1 MNISLDFEAD
11 RHSYEG
17 NASLEQGWDG
27 LQDLINLGTIEG
39 DVIAFGGAVSNAHAL
54 EAFRRTASF
63 QATSAGQRICTGDV
77 VAYCGQPAET
87 VGALRSLD
95 VTTIRGNCEESLAEC
110 ALDCGCGF
118 DVGSTCDLLSVA
130 WYSHANTSLSSG
142 DRRWMATLPR
152 LAVFRAHGRRW
163 GVVHGGATA
172 VNRFLWPTSPE
183 VDFAEEIAALK
194 AMVGPVDAVLAGHCG
209 LPFLRKVAGRI
220 WFNTG
225 ALGMPPN
232 DGSPRTNYGVIGAD
246 GPRIER
252 LDYDHNAAAEAMRT
266 AGLTQGYD
274 RALLTGWWP
283 SEDILPV
290 GLRCAA

>member
-11 RHSYEG
+11 QHSYEG
-17 NASLEQGWDG
+17 NASLEQEWDG

-118 DVGSTCDLLSVA
+118 DVGSTCNLLSVA

-142 DRRWMATLPR
+142 DRRWMASPAPAGGLSRSWPALGSGTWRGDGSEPVLVADQPGSGFCR
-152 LAVFRAHGRRW
+152 GNRRARSHGRASRC
-163 GVVHGGATA
+163 
-172 VNRFLWPTSPE
+172 S
-183 VDFAEEIAALK
+183 
-194 AMVGPVDAVLAGHCG
+194 
-209 LPFLRKVAGRI
+209 AGRPLRP
-220 WFNTG
+220 
-225 ALGMPPN
+225 AL
-232 DGSPRTNYGVIGAD
+232 
-246 GPRIER
+246 
-252 LDYDHNAAAEAMRT
+252 
-266 AGLTQGYD
+266 
-274 RALLTGWWP
+274 P
-283 SEDILPV
+283 S
-290 GLRCAA
+290 